1 MGDAPVRGRVSL
13 KFGLEGVAQAARVGD
28 SHRPDADHLSPSF
41 LKNGSS
47 NGFFLRNIALS
58 DSHSALPR
66 ATSLAIPCI
75 HARTISNVGTLPTS
89 RLSTSTVASGCL
101 SRF

>member
-1 MGDAPVRGRVSL
+1 MRIILR
-13 KFGLEGVAQAARVGD
+13 
-28 SHRPDADHLSPSF
+28 PSF

-47 NGFFLRNIALS
+47 NGLFLRKIALS

-75 HARTISNVGTLPTS
+75 QAR
-89 RLSTSTVASGCL
+89 R
-101 SRF
+101 